1 MSSSAS
7 SDFFNLL
14 TKSDLKSSEFRRKWE
29 AIIWHYLYQCNFLI
43 KIMNYFWKRS
53 CYFYWKRSDVFFEN
67 ISFLEIYSNLNL
79 FDFQLKFYI
88 FSLIDTQKKLKHTK
102 IKKITEK
109 VLKNKILYV
118 FSTKNTFFIRVKQQ
132 NQWNMK
138 NMILK

>member
-1 MSSSAS
+1 ML
-7 SDFFNLL
+7 FLL
-14 TKSDLKSSEFRRKWE
+14 K
-29 AIIWHYLYQCNFLI
+29 
-43 KIMNYFWKRS
+43 KIGL
-53 CYFYWKRSDVFFEN
+53 FFEN

-132 NQWNMK
+132 NQ
-138 NMILK
+138 